1 MKCQAEYKEKNK
13 EDIHVGSFFKTH
25 IHTEKNKKKKVK
37 KLEQK
42 DSNKV
47 TLDPKHGA
55 PTGSRGSKIHEFKS
69 ALSSKDMTG
78 E

>member
-1 MKCQAEYKEKNK
+1 M
-13 EDIHVGSFFKTH
+13 
-25 IHTEKNKKKKVK
+25 K
-37 KLEQK
+37 KLEHE
-42 DSNKV
+42 DSNKT

-55 PTGSRGSKIHEFKS
+55 PTGSRGSKIHEFKG

>member
-1 MKCQAEYKEKNK
+1 MWE
-13 EDIHVGSFFKTH
+13 VFFKTH
-25 IHTEKNKKKKVK
+25 IHTKKKKNKKKK
-37 KLEQK
+37 LEQE

-47 TLDPKHGA
+47 TLNPKHGA
-55 PTGSRGSKIHEFKS
+55 PMGSRDSKIHEFKG

>member
-1 MKCQAEYKEKNK
+1 M
-13 EDIHVGSFFKTH
+13 GGFFQNSYTYRK
-25 IHTEKNKKKKVK
+25 KDKKKKVK
-37 KLEQK
+37 KLGQE

-47 TLDPKHGA
+47 TLNPKHGA
-55 PTGSRGSKIHEFKS
+55 PMGSRGSKIHEFKG

>member
-1 MKCQAEYKEKNK
+1 MWE
-13 EDIHVGSFFKTH
+13 VFFKTH
-25 IHTEKNKKKKVK
+25 IHTEKKNKKKKVK
-37 KLEQK
+37 KLEQE

-47 TLDPKHGA
+47 FLNSKHGA
-55 PTGSRGSKIHEFKS
+55 PTGSTGSKIHEFKG

>member
-1 MKCQAEYKEKNK
+1 M
-13 EDIHVGSFFKTH
+13 
-25 IHTEKNKKKKVK
+25 K
-37 KLEQK
+37 KLEQE
-42 DSNKV
+42 DSNKT

-55 PTGSRGSKIHEFKS
+55 PTGSRGSKIHEFKG